1 MKSFCVITVIVVFLL
16 LRINGL
22 QAQTPQVKLNQ
33 VELLKQFIGTWKC
46 DAAKDTTSLYKIE
59 PYGTGFITNS
69 KIITKGNTIGE
80 WTHIYEYINGID
92 KYIIESKN
100 QDINAFAAWFISNNK
115 MLIIPYS
122 DISNPEKAS
131 WKTTDEY
138 VSPDKLVETTLVNN
152 KFVKMLTFT
161 RVK

>member
-1 MKSFCVITVIVVFLL
+1 MKKSFLILVIARFL
-16 LRINGL
+16 IIGL
-22 QAQTPQVKLNQ
+22 SEVQSQTTQTKLNQ
-33 VELLKQFIGTWKC
+33 VELMKQFLGSWKC
-46 DAAKDTTSLYKIE
+46 DAAKDTTSLYRIE
-59 PYGTGFITNS
+59 PYGTGVITNS

-92 KYIIESKN
+92 KYMIDSKN
-100 QDINAFAAWFISNNK
+100 QDRNALVSWFISNNK
-115 MLIIPYS
+115 MLIIPYG

-138 VSPDKLVETTLVNN
+138 VSPDTLVETTFVNN
-152 KFVKMLTFT
+152 KPVKMLTFT